1 MPAMYKVFCVDSK
14 LIVTFFRN
22 EAFLVF
28 QSGLGEETDT
38 QIMNTK
44 DQVRREAQKRF
55 PGLRGGKDSP

>member
-1 MPAMYKVFCVDSK
+1 MPAVCKVFCVDSK

-22 EAFLVF
+22 AAFLVF
-28 QSGLGEETDT
+28 QSGQGEGTDT

-44 DQVRREAQKRF
+44 DQVQREAQKRS